1 MTYAIRTREL
11 RYRASAHFGIHDLA
25 LNVPAGAVY
34 GFLGPNGSGKTTT
47 VRLLLG
53 LLRPA
58 HGEIDVLGHAMPK
71 DTASM
76 LAKVGYVPERPHL
89 YPSLTIGEAMRFHA
103 AFHARW
109 DARWAADLAATFM
122 LRGDARIATLSK
134 GEMGKLM
141 MLLALAQRPE
151 LLVLDE
157 PTDGLDPVV
166 RRDMLQ
172 SVLAYVAEYG
182 ATVFISSH
190 LVHELER
197 ICDWVGVMDRGRLV
211 AELPMQTFKDGI
223 KRLHVSG
230 SAGPMPDAPFV
241 VLKRERAVGSSLEE
255 WIVRGWES
263 GMQSHIES
271 RGAAVREVIDLDLE
285 DGFVEMLRAARV
297 STTMEV

>member
-1 MTYAIRTREL
+1 MTHAIRTRAL
-11 RYRASAHFGIHDLA
+11 RYRASAHFEINDLS
-25 LNVPAGAVY
+25 LNVPTGAVY

-47 VRLLLG
+47 VRLILG
-53 LLRPA
+53 LLRPTS
-58 HGEIDVLGHAMPK
+58 GEIAVLDEPMPRNTASVLG
-71 DTASM
+71 
-76 LAKVGYVPERPHL
+76 KVGYVPERPHL
-89 YPSLTIGEAMRFHA
+89 YPTLTVAEAMRFHA

-109 DARWAADLAATFM
+109 DARWAADLAAMFM
-122 LRGDARIATLSK
+122 LRSNARIATLSK

-166 RRDMLQ
+166 RRDMLE
-172 SVLAYVAEYG
+172 SVLGYVAEHR

-223 KRLHVSG
+223 KRLYVSG
-230 SAGPMPDAPFV
+230 TITDLANAPFV
-241 VLKRERAVGSSLEE
+241 VLKREREAGSALEE
-255 WIVRGWES
+255 WIVRGWQS

-271 RGAAVREVIDLDLE
+271 RGASVREVIDLDLE

-297 STTMEV
+297 PATPEA